1 MRSIAFEVGKG
12 MSKEEKH
19 KNLVRLIRQIAREV
33 CYEILDEHLSDCEH
47 MAKSADN
54 VKVD

>member
-1 MRSIAFEVGKG
+1 VRSIAFEVGKG